1 MKWTPYFGLFL
12 FYKTKSRTG
21 KFITIFKTLAAIAF
35 FMIIFE
41 ERQIFKILDLKI
53 NILLIIFFKLLCF
66 YIYSLRELKWM

>member
-1 MKWTPYFGLFL
+1 
-12 FYKTKSRTG
+12 
-21 KFITIFKTLAAIAF
+21 
-35 FMIIFE
+35 MIIFE